1 MISIEQMK
9 EELIEHRVHTMS
21 VDEMMRLATLQ
32 IRENLNRRS
41 RYFIVDRYNDMTGER
56 NDEAQ

>member
-32 IRENLNRRS
+32 IRENLNKRS
-41 RYFIVDRYNDMTGER
+41 RYFIMDLYNDMTGER
-56 NDEAQ
+56 ND